1 MLTPTLCVHPL
12 IPEEKWIPG
21 YIDHHDY
28 TMIVRT
34 LSTIALVTST
44 DGLGWTTEDAQ
55 LICPQLEDSLSW
67 KHAYVYGFDTMP
79 GGS

>member
-1 MLTPTLCVHPL
+1 M
-12 IPEEKWIPG
+12 
-21 YIDHHDY
+21 DHHDY

-55 LICPQLEDSLSW
+55 LICPQLDDSLSW

-79 GGS
+79 GGSQP

>member
-1 MLTPTLCVHPL
+1 MSFLDFKVFKNEQT
-12 IPEEKWIPG
+12 WIPSGG
-21 YIDHHDY
+21 YIDHHDS
-28 TMIVRT
+28 TIVRT
-34 LSTIALVTST
+34 LSTIALVTSP
-44 DGLGWTTEDAQ
+44 DGLGWTTKDSQ